1 MTRTWNPTALYDSY
15 VFADNVPKRGLL
27 VEGRPALSQLD
38 PEKVARYVLLMVRDP
53 LCAYDDDPA
62 TQLARR
68 LDGAEQIGRSGMF
81 TSWTGTHQGVPV
93 TAISGGSGSP
103 EAELILHE
111 LLEFTAADTFV
122 RVGGSGGLHPSVEPG
137 DVVVI
142 DTGGDVRHAPLGE
155 VVASALV
162 FRGAA
167 GAVVDGSATDI
178 DEIAGLGLPVY
189 ARGLSMLTTKLHDID
204 AGGLNVPVV
213 VGGVVVNPG
222 DVVLA
227 DANGVLFASVAVLAA
242 LIDTALADDAE
253 EPELVEE
260 LRAGG
265 RLGDLTGAT
274 ASVQALTR

>member
-1 MTRTWNPTALYDSY
+1 MPITIGPQPEPLPADLVEKLERVSFPTLGHYLE
-15 VFADNVPKRGLL
+15 VGFADPGVARVAGSRRVVGRAITVRTTATDSTMLHHAAGL
-27 VEGRPALSQLD
+27 VEQ
-38 PEKVARYVLLMVRDP
+38 
-53 LCAYDDDPA
+53 
-62 TQLARR
+62 
-68 LDGAEQIGRSGMF
+68 
-81 TSWTGTHQGVPV
+81 
-93 TAISGGSGSP
+93 
-103 EAELILHE
+103 
-111 LLEFTAADTFV
+111 
-122 RVGGSGGLHPSVEPG
+122 G

-155 VVASALV
+155 VVASALA

-167 GAVVDGSATDI
+167 GAIVDGSATDI

-227 DANGVLFASVAVLAA
+227 DANGVLFAPVHVLAE

-253 EPELVEE
+253 EPGLVAE

-265 RLGDLTGAT
+265 RLGELTGAT
-274 ASVQALTR
+274 ASVQSLTR

>member
-1 MTRTWNPTALYDSY
+1 MPITIGPAPEPLPSDLVEKLERVSFPTLGHYLEEG
-15 VFADNVPKRGLL
+15 FAD
-27 VEGRPALSQLD
+27 PA
-38 PEKVARYVLLMVRDP
+38 
-53 LCAYDDDPA
+53 
-62 TQLARR
+62 
-68 LDGAEQIGRSGMF
+68 I
-81 TSWTGTHQGVPV
+81 
-93 TAISGGSGSP
+93 
-103 EAELILHE
+103 
-111 LLEFTAADTFV
+111 V
-122 RVGGSGGLHPSVEPG
+122 RVAGTRRVVGRAVTVRTTATDSTMLHHAAGLVEPG

-189 ARGLSMLTTKLHDID
+189 ARGLSMLTTKLHGID

-227 DANGVLFASVAVLAA
+227 DANGVLFASVPVLAA

-274 ASVQALTR
+274 ASVHALTR

>member
-1 MTRTWNPTALYDSY
+1 MPITIGPAPEPLPSDLVEKLERVSFPTLGHYLEEG
-15 VFADNVPKRGLL
+15 FADPG
-27 VEGRPALSQLD
+27 
-38 PEKVARYVLLMVRDP
+38 
-53 LCAYDDDPA
+53 
-62 TQLARR
+62 
-68 LDGAEQIGRSGMF
+68 I
-81 TSWTGTHQGVPV
+81 
-93 TAISGGSGSP
+93 
-103 EAELILHE
+103 
-111 LLEFTAADTFV
+111 V
-122 RVGGSGGLHPSVEPG
+122 RVAGTRRVVGRAVTVRTTATDSTMLHHAAGLVEPG

-227 DANGVLFASVAVLAA
+227 DANGVLFASVPVLAA